1 MNETPWTRL
10 ISGEGCPL
18 CADPSKGMTMLGDLE
33 VTRAYLQ
40 RSASFRGYCV
50 LVLKRHAVELDDL
63 SADERRALVDD
74 ITRVAHA
81 VRIVCGPKKVN
92 YEILGNIVPHIH
104 VHIIPRYETDPAW
117 DRAAWF
123 ALPDEAALSDDD
135 YASLADEL
143 GTAISG

>member
-1 MNETPWTRL
+1 VADDEWKKK
-10 ISGEGCPL
+10 IAGEDCPL
-18 CADPSKGMTMLGDLE
+18 CADPSKECEIIGDLE

-63 SADERRALVDD
+63 SADERRALMED
-74 ITRVAHA
+74 IALVARA
-81 VRIVCGPKKVN
+81 VRAVCKPRKLN
-92 YEILGNIVPHIH
+92 YEILGNMVPHIH

-123 ALPDEAALSDDD
+123 ALPDESSLSDEE
-135 YASLADEL
+135 YAALADEL
-143 GTAISG
+143 RAEIGR

>member
-1 MNETPWTRL
+1 MADNEWQKK
-10 ISGEGCPL
+10 IAGEDCPL
-18 CADPSKGMTMLGDLE
+18 CADPSKGCEIIGDLE

-63 SADERRALVDD
+63 SADERRALMED
-74 ITRVAHA
+74 IARVARA
-81 VRIVCGPKKVN
+81 VRAVCRPRKLN
-92 YEILGNIVPHIH
+92 YEILGNMVPHIH

-123 ALPDEAALSDDD
+123 ALPDESSLSENEYAAL
-135 YASLADEL
+135 AQEL
-143 GTAISG
+143 RLMIG